1 MPNVFHRIK
10 TSTAKCLGLRKLSI
24 LSYDGCCV
32 GGCGGGGG
40 GDVVALAVAM
50 A

>member
-1 MPNVFHRIK
+1 MVFK
-10 TSTAKCLGLRKLSI
+10 DETSTAKCLGLRKLSM
-24 LSYDGCCV
+24 LSYDG
-32 GGCGGGGG
+32 GGGGCCGGGGG